1 MDMKKLLLAICLLS
15 FSLGTAVAQDLIYKP
30 KNPAF
35 GGDTFNYQWLQG
47 SATAQDRTG
56 EKREEERFG
65 RGSDLDEFTESI
77 NRQIL
82 NELSRQLVT
91 SQFGEGGL
99 QDGSYAFG
107 SYNIDVATTLDGI
120 VVTILD
126 GNLGEQTQLVIP
138 YY

>member
-1 MDMKKLLLAICLLS
+1 MKLLLTGTLLLLTT
-15 FSLGTAVAQDLIYKP
+15 FVFAQDLVYKP

-35 GGDTFNYQWLQG
+35 GGDTFNYQWLQS

-56 EKREEERFG
+56 EDREQFG
-65 RGSDLDEFTESI
+65 FNQGSTLDDFTESL

-82 NELSRQLVT
+82 NELSRQLIT
-91 SQFGEGGL
+91 NQFGEGGL

-126 GNLGEQTQLVIP
+126 GSLGEQTQLIIP
-138 YY
+138 FY

>member
-1 MDMKKLLLAICLLS
+1 MKKLLVLTCLIG
-15 FSLGTAVAQDLIYKP
+15 FGFGTLQAQDLVYKP

-35 GGDTFNYQWLQG
+35 GGETFNYQWLQS

-56 EKREEERFG
+56 EEREQQRFG
-65 RGSDLDEFTESI
+65 GGSDLDDFTESI

>member
-1 MDMKKLLLAICLLS
+1 MKLLFTSTFLLLTT
-15 FSLGTAVAQDLIYKP
+15 FLFAQDLVYKP

-35 GGDTFNYQWLQG
+35 GGDTFNYQWLQS

-56 EKREEERFG
+56 EDRDEFG
-65 RGSDLDEFTESI
+65 FNSGSTLDDFTESL

-82 NELSRQLVT
+82 NELSRQLIT
-91 SQFGEGGL
+91 NQFGESGL

-126 GNLGEQTQLVIP
+126 GALGEQTQLIIP
-138 YY
+138 FY